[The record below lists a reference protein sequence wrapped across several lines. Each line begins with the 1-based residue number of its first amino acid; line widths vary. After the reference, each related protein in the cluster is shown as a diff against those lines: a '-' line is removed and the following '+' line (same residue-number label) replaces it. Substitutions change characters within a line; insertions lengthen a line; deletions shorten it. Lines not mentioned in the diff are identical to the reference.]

1 MPEYLSPGVYVEEV
15 DAGPKPISP
24 VATSTAGAVGVTRR
38 GPDTPQ
44 PITSYGQFLR
54 TYGGP
59 LDLPDEATRGVWD
72 DDGRYW
78 HAAESVKA
86 FFDEG
91 GATMYFQRV
100 VPSGAA
106 ASSRGFNGGLQALV
120 QSDVTP
126 LSTTVTLSHTFGVA
140 GGGTLGFVSENG
152 SVIGTATV
160 GSVDHGTS
168 TVTLTAAAGLSAR
181 RGRDLVGIIDVAAP
195 ALDVLTVT
203 ASSAGGWG
211 DDLSV
216 RLLPVAGARL
226 DLGASP
232 TSGAPVATATTADA
246 AVGDTTVTV
255 TPVPGSLDAATAVPF
270 SVKVGGAIAAVTG
283 VAAAGA
289 ALTLTLG
296 ALARAVPSGSAVQ
309 KLRTAVDGAV
319 VAVVGAGRLYPN
331 ALVQLESAAGT
342 ERLTV
347 VSVGDG
353 VVTLSAAPANPHVEG
368 EKLSLL
374 EAELTVRYRP
384 AGADEVLERLS
395 GLRLTADTHPDSIVR
410 KVNARSRLVEVRL
423 GADFDGTDL
432 QAFPAVSTGAWAGL
446 GGGDDALASL
456 NLADFVG
463 QNLGPGQ
470 RTGIQA
476 LEDIDQVAICL
487 VPGIWADDVR
497 SALIVHCETL
507 ADRFAVLD
515 SPPGLDISGI
525 QGFRSPIDTKFAAL
539 YYPWVTITDPR
550 PGGGDM
556 PAPPS
561 GFVAGIYA
569 RTDVSRGVHKA
580 PANETIRSIKGFEL
594 AISKR
599 EQDLLNP
606 QNINVL
612 RAFPGRGNRVWG
624 ARVLTSDS
632 AWRYVSVRRL
642 FLMIEESID
651 EATQWVV
658 FEPNDEPLWARIRQS
673 VTGFL
678 TSQWRIGALQGVT
691 AAQAFYVA
699 CDRSTM
705 SQDDIDNGRL
715 IVEIGIAPVKP
726 AEFVIFR
733 IQQKTLE
740 TVPA

>member
-15 DAGPKPISP
+15 DAGPKPIAP
-24 VATSTAGAVGVTRR
+24 VATSTAGVVGVTRR

-44 PITSYGQFLR
+44 PITSYGGFLR
-54 TYGGP
+54 QYGGP

-91 GATMYFQRV
+91 GARMYFQRV
-100 VPSGAA
+100 VPSGAV

-126 LSTTVTLSHTFGVA
+126 VSTTVTLSHTFGIA
-140 GGGTLGFVSENG
+140 GGGTLDFLSEDG
-152 SVIGTATV
+152 SVIGTSTV
-160 GSVDHGTS
+160 ASVDHGS
-168 TVTLTAAAGLSAR
+168 KAVTLTAETGFSAR
-181 RGRDLVGIIDVAAP
+181 RGQDLVTIVAVDT
-195 ALDVLTVT
+195 ALNVLTVI
-203 ASSAGGWG
+203 ASSAGIWG

-226 DLGASP
+226 DLGPSAVSGP
-232 TSGAPVATATTADA
+232 PVVTSTTADA
-246 AVGDTTVTV
+246 AVGATSLTVSTV
-255 TPVPGSLDAATAVPF
+255 AGSLDNTTAAGF
-270 SVKVGGAIAAVTG
+270 SVKVGGAISTVTG
-283 VAAAGA
+283 VAGAGA

-296 ALARAVPSGSAVQ
+296 TPLARAVPSGSRVQ
-309 KLRTAVDGAV
+309 KLRTAVNGAV

-353 VVTLSAAPANPHVEG
+353 VVTLSANPANPHVEG

-384 AGADEVLERLS
+384 AGGDEVLERLS
-395 GLRLTADTHPDSIVR
+395 GLRLTDDTNPDSIVP

-432 QAFPAVSTGAWAGL
+432 QAFPAVATGAWARL
-446 GGGDDALASL
+446 GGGDDALGTL
-456 NLADFVG
+456 TLADFAG

-487 VPGIWADDVR
+487 VPGVWADDVR
-497 SALIVHCETL
+497 NALIIHCETL

-515 SPPGLDISGI
+515 PPPGLDIQGI
-525 QGFRSPIDTKFAAL
+525 QAFRSPIDTKFAAL

-550 PGGGDM
+550 PGGADM
-556 PAPPS
+556 LAPPS

-569 RTDVSRGVHKA
+569 RTDVTRGVHKA
-580 PANETIRSIKGFEL
+580 PANEPIRSIKGFEL

-612 RAFPGRGNRVWG
+612 RAFPGRGRRVWG

-691 AAQAFYVA
+691 AAEAFYVA

>member
-15 DAGPKPISP
+15 DAGPKPIAP
-24 VATSTAGAVGVTRR
+24 VATSTAGVVGVTRR

-44 PITSYGQFLR
+44 PLTSYGGFTR
-54 TYGGP
+54 MYGGP
-59 LDLPDEATRGVWD
+59 LDLPDEAAQGRWD

-91 GATMYFQRV
+91 GATMWFQRV
-100 VPSGAA
+100 VPKGAA

-120 QSDVTP
+120 QSDVSP
-126 LSTTVTLSHTFGVA
+126 VSTTVTLSHTFGLAA
-140 GGGTLGFVSENG
+140 GGNLTFVSE
-152 SVIGTATV
+152 TATPIGNAV
-160 GSVDHGTS
+160 IASVDHAGKV
-168 TVTLTAAAGLSAR
+168 VTLTAETGFSLR
-181 RGRDLVGIIDVAAP
+181 RGRDLASILAVDAN
-195 ALDVLTVT
+195 LNVLTVT
-203 ASSAGGWG
+203 ASSAGAWG

-216 RLLPVAGARL
+216 RLLPVAGGPL
-226 DLGASP
+226 DLGASAV
-232 TSGAPVATATTADA
+232 SGAPVVTATTADA
-246 AVGDTTVTV
+246 AAGAATVVV
-255 TPVPGSLDAATAVPF
+255 TPVPGSLEAATPVPF
-270 SVKVGGAIAAVTG
+270 SVKVGGAISTVTA
-283 VAAAGA
+283 VAAAAGG
-289 ALTLTLG
+289 LGLTLG
-296 ALARAVPSGSAVQ
+296 TPLARLVPSGSTLSKQ
-309 KLRTAVDGAV
+309 RTAVSGAT
-319 VAVVGAGRLYPN
+319 VAVGGAGRLYPN
-331 ALVQLESAAGT
+331 ALVQLESGAGT

-353 VVTLSAAPANPHVEG
+353 VVTLSAPPGNPHVEG
-368 EKLSLL
+368 EKLSVL

-384 AGADEVLERLS
+384 AGGDEVLERHS
-395 GLRLTADTHPDSIVR
+395 GLRLTADTHPDSIAR
-410 KVNARSRLVEVRL
+410 KVNATSRLVEVRT
-423 GADFDGTDL
+423 GANFDGTVL
-432 QAFPAVSTGAWAGL
+432 QAFPAVSTGAWARL
-446 GGGDDALASL
+446 GGGDDALDSL
-456 NLADFVG
+456 AVGDFVG
-463 QNLGPGQ
+463 QDLGPGR

-497 SALIVHCETL
+497 NALIVHCETL

-515 SPPGLDISGI
+515 SPPGKDIPGI
-525 QGFRSPIDTKFAAL
+525 QEFRSPIDTKFAAL

-550 PGGGDM
+550 PGGAEM

-561 GFVAGIYA
+561 GFVAGVYA
-569 RTDVSRGVHKA
+569 RTDMLRGVHKA
-580 PANETIRSIKGFEL
+580 PANETLRSIRGFEL

-632 AWRYVSVRRL
+632 AWRYVPVRRL

-658 FEPNDEPLWARIRQS
+658 FEPNDEPLWDRIRQS
-673 VTGFL
+673 VNGFL
-678 TSQWRIGALQGVT
+678 TSQWRIGALQGLT
-691 AAQAFYVA
+691 AAEAFYVV

-715 IVEIGIAPVKP
+715 IVEVGIAPVKP